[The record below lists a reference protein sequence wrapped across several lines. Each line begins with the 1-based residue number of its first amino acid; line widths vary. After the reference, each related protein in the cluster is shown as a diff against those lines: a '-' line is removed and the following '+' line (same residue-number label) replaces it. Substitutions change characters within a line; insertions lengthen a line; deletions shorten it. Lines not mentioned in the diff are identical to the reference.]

1 MNAQISTLS
10 RLSLILCCFS
20 LITAMGCNGNSSGSK
35 IPDSIEGYEKTT
47 SGLFIKDIEVGQG
60 IEVQEGDMVGINE
73 TLTYRDGTVLFSTD
87 KNGQPVKFTV
97 GAGQAIDGIDE
108 GVRGMKIGGIRSLV
122 IPPSLSKR
130 TEYPDNIHP
139 DSILVN
145 TVSLVLL
152 QRP

>member
-1 MNAQISTLS
+1 MDLNLK
-10 RLSLILCCFS
+10 LIINYLLGLLLLMI
-20 LITAMGCNGNSSGSK
+20 LIVSCKNDSSGTN

-47 SGLFIKDIEVGQG
+47 SGLFIKDIQEGQG
-60 IEVQEGDMVGINE
+60 IEVQEGDMVAINE
-73 TLTYRDGTVLFSTD
+73 TVTYRDGTVLFSTD
-87 KNGQPVKFTV
+87 QIGQPVKFTV

-108 GVRGMKIGGIRSLV
+108 GIRGMKIGGIRSLV
-122 IPPSLSKR
+122 IPPGLSQR

-145 TVSLVLL
+145 TMTLIIL

>member
-1 MNAQISTLS
+1 MDNKIKLNINHFFG
-10 RLSLILCCFS
+10 LLLLMILIVSCK
-20 LITAMGCNGNSSGSK
+20 NDSSVTK
-35 IPDSIEGYEKTT
+35 IPDSIEGYEKTA
-47 SGLFIKDIEVGQG
+47 SGLFIKDIEIGQG
-60 IEVQEGDMVGINE
+60 IEAQEGDIVAINE

-87 KNGQPVKFTV
+87 QTGKPVKFTI

-108 GVRGMKIGGIRSLV
+108 GVRGMKIAGVRSLV
-122 IPPSLSKR
+122 IPPPLSKR

-145 TVSLVLL
+145 TISLVLL